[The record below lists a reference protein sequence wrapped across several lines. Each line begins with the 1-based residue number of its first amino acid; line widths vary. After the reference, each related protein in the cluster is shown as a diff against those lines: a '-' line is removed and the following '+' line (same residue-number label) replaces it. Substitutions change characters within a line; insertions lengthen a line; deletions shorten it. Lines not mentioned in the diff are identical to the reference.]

1 MMIGSNLR
9 SKREELGLSQA
20 ELAKELRV
28 TRQHLSRIELERVA
42 PTLGMLL
49 KLSRRLGVSTDW
61 LLTGRATAEPA
72 DVTDTI
78 SRDSRMSPDAKRYLI
93 GIIDELRS

>member
-1 MMIGSNLR
+1 MMIGSHLR

-28 TRQHLSRIELERVA
+28 TRQHVSHIELERVA
-42 PTLGMLL
+42 PTLALL
-49 KLSRRLGVSTDW
+49 LELSRHLGVSTDW
-61 LLTGRATAEPA
+61 LLTGRERAEVA

-78 SRDSRMSPDAKRYLI
+78 RGDRDMSPDAKRHLI